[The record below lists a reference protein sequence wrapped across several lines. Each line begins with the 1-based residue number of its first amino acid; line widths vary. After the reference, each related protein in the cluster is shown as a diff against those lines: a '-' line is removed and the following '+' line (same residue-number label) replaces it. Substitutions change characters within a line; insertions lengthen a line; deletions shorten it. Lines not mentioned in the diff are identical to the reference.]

1 MKGDPICIFYFVQ
14 KNYYTALVSCFYIL
28 LFSVYIVIVNTAKS
42 GTGLDN
48 LSVDIYIYIYLYFK
62 VQVVIREKL
71 RAFYFR
77 STSLSL
83 TRFLFITKALR
94 FKRWV
99 QGSPVTFAL
108 GSKAVGLF

>member
-48 LSVDIYIYIYLYFK
+48 LSVDIYIYIYIYIYILK
-62 VQVVIREKL
+62 
-71 RAFYFR
+71 FR
-77 STSLSL
+77 SSGRNSRKITCL
-83 TRFLFITKALR
+83 LF
-94 FKRWV
+94 
-99 QGSPVTFAL
+99 P
-108 GSKAVGLF
+108 